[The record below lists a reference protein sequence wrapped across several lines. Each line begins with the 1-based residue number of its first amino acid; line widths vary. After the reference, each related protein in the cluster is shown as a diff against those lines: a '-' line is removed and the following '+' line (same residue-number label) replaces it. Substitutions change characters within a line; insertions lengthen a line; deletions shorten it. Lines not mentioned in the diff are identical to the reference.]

1 MKVNM
6 DKAQAFATRRSWRA
20 WLRKNHNKEQE
31 LWLIYYK
38 KHTGK
43 PTVSYNDSVEEALCF
58 GWIDGITQRIDEERY
73 ALRFTPRR
81 NGSAWSQSN
90 IDRMKKLQELG
101 LLSKAAI
108 VPTPRTEVVPSRQIE
123 LPIPDELQTALRK
136 NAKARGF
143 FESLA
148 PSYRRLYVRWI
159 SSAKQEQTRLRRV
172 KEAVALLAAGKKL
185 PMK

>member
-1 MKVNM
+1 MN
-6 DKAQAFATRRSWRA
+6 KAQSFATRRSWRA
-20 WLRKNHNKEQE
+20 WLKKNHDKEQE
-31 LWLIYYK
+31 LWLMYYK

-81 NGSAWSQSN
+81 PGSAWSQSN
-90 IDRMKKLQELG
+90 LARMKKLKELG
-101 LLSKAAI
+101 LLTPAAV
-108 VPTPRTEVVPSRQIE
+108 VPTPQTKVVSSSQIE
-123 LPIPDELQTALRK
+123 LPIPAEFQTALRK
-136 NAKARGF
+136 NTKARAF
-143 FESLA
+143 FNSLA

-159 SSAKQEQTRLRRV
+159 SSAKQEQTHLRRV
-172 KEAVALLAAGKKL
+172 KEAVVLLAAGKKL

>member
-1 MKVNM
+1 MEPIF
-6 DKAQAFATRRSWRA
+6 FASPAEFREWME
-20 WLRKNHNKEQE
+20 KHHDQE
-31 LWLIYYK
+31 SELLVGYHK

-58 GWIDGITQRIDEERY
+58 GWIDGITQRIDDERY

-81 NGSAWSQSN
+81 SGSAWSQSN
-90 IDRMKKLQELG
+90 IVRMKKLQELG

-108 VPTPRTEVVPSRQIE
+108 VPTPETKVVPSRQIE
-123 LPIPDELQTALRK
+123 LPIPHELQVALRK
-136 NAKARGF
+136 DTKARGF
-143 FESLA
+143 FNSLA
-148 PSYRRLYVRWI
+148 PSYRRLYLRWI
-159 SSAKQEQTRLRRV
+159 SSARQEQTRLRRV

>member
-1 MKVNM
+1 M
-6 DKAQAFATRRSWRA
+6 DKAQSFETRKSWRA
-20 WLRKNHNKEQE
+20 WLKKNHSKKQE
-31 LWLIYYK
+31 LWLMYYK

-43 PTVSYNDSVEEALCF
+43 PTVSYTDSVEEALCF

-81 NGSAWSQSN
+81 SRSAWSQSN
-90 IDRMKKLQELG
+90 LARMKKLEELG
-101 LLSKAAI
+101 LLSPAAI
-108 VPTPRTEVVPSRQIE
+108 VPTSKTKVVPSRQIE
-123 LPIPDELQTALRK
+123 LPIPHELQSALRK
-136 NAKARGF
+136 NKKARGF

>member
-6 DKAQAFATRRSWRA
+6 DKAQPFATRRSWRA

-90 IDRMKKLQELG
+90 IARMKKLQELG

-108 VPTPRTEVVPSRQIE
+108 VPTPETKVVPPRQIE

-136 NAKARGF
+136 NTKARRF
-143 FESLA
+143 FNSLA

-159 SSAKQEQTRLRRV
+159 SSAKQDSTRLRRV
-172 KEAVALLAAGKKL
+172 NEAVALLAAGKKL